1 MGNYDDHPGKGF
13 KEVRGY
19 EPPAGTQAAAEK
31 ARRLEEER
39 KRQQKNHNK
48 PARLRQLRG
57 LRPKRQTRRF
67 RWWRWV
73 PRQAGWNLCGSCCR
87 RYLNSLEWLLW

>member
-39 KRQQKNHNK
+39 KRQQKNHDDWMK
-48 PARLRQLRG
+48 ATSSGSQPSTG
-57 LRPKRQTRRF
+57 S
-67 RWWRWV
+67 
-73 PRQAGWNLCGSCCR
+73 GSC
-87 RYLNSLEWLLW
+87 WVATA